1 MDFNAVRALMADDL
15 RATDQLILDSLAS
28 DIVLINQIGH
38 HMISS
43 GGKRLRPLLVL
54 LSAHA
59 SGYAGTQHIRL
70 AAIIEFIHTATL
82 LHDDVVD
89 GSEQRRSQETA
100 NQVWGNAASVLV
112 GDFIYSH
119 TFRMMVALDNM
130 QIMDIL
136 SGATNR
142 IAEGEVMQ
150 LMRSHDPDLDET
162 GYLEIIARKTA
173 TLFAAGSRLGAVISQ
188 ADASQ
193 EQACADYGY
202 HLGIA
207 FQIVDDMLDYCASS
221 QQIGKN
227 PGDDLAEGKLTLPV
241 LRALQMSDAATQ
253 ERLRQIIQAGC
264 VDRLDEVVTAIQ
276 STDAFDYCQQLAQ
289 QHVDLAQQAI
299 QSLPDSVYRVSLSSL
314 ADFAIARQS

>member
-1 MDFNAVRALMADDL
+1 MDFKAVRALVADDL

-28 DIVLINQIGH
+28 DVALINQIGH
-38 HMISS
+38 YMIGS
-43 GGKRLRPLLVL
+43 GGKRLRPMLVL
-54 LSAHA
+54 LTARA
-59 SGYAGTQHIRL
+59 FGYTGTQHIDS

-119 TFRMMVALDNM
+119 TFRMMVALDSM
-130 QIMDIL
+130 QVMDIL
-136 SGATNR
+136 STATNR

-150 LMRSHDPDLDET
+150 LMNSHNPDLDEA

-173 TLFAAGSRLGAVISQ
+173 TLFAAGARLGAVVSQ

-207 FQIVDDMLDYCASS
+207 FQIVDDMLDYGASS

-227 PGDDLAEGKLTLPV
+227 LGDDLAEGKITLPV
-241 LRALQMSDAATQ
+241 LRAVQMSNAATQ
-253 ERLRQIIQAGC
+253 SQLHQIIQAGC
-264 VDRLDEVVTAIQ
+264 VDRLNEVVKAIQ
-276 STDAFDYCQQLAQ
+276 ATDAFDYCRQLAQ
-289 QHVDLAQQAI
+289 QHADLAQQAI
-299 QSLPDSVYRVSLSSL
+299 RSLPDTIYRTALLSL
-314 ADFAIARQS
+314 ADFAVARQS

>member
-1 MDFNAVRALMADDL
+1 MADDL

-38 HMISS
+38 YMIAS
-43 GGKRLRPLLVL
+43 GGKRLRPMLVL
-54 LSAHA
+54 LSARA
-59 SGYAGTQHIRL
+59 LEYADTQHIHL

-130 QIMDIL
+130 RVMDIL
-136 SGATNR
+136 STATNR

-150 LMRSHDPDLDET
+150 LMSSHDPGLNET

-173 TLFAAGSRLGAVISQ
+173 TLFAAGVRLGAVISQ
-188 ADASQ
+188 AGASQ
-193 EQACADYGY
+193 ERACADYGY
-202 HLGIA
+202 HLGMA
-207 FQIVDDMLDYCASS
+207 FQIVDDMLDYGASS

-227 PGDDLAEGKLTLPV
+227 LGDDLTEGKLTLPV
-241 LRALQMSDAATQ
+241 LRALQMSDTRTQ
-253 ERLRQIIQAGC
+253 DRLRQIVQEGC
-264 VDRLDEVVTAIQ
+264 VERLDEVVTAMQ

-299 QSLPDSVYRVSLSSL
+299 RSLPDTVYRAGLSSL
-314 ADFAIARQS
+314 ADFAVARQS